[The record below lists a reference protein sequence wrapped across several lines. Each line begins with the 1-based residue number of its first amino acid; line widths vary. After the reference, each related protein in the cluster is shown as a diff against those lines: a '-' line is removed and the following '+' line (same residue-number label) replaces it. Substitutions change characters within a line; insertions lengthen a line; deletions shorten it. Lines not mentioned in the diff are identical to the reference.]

1 MNFINKLKTDKI
13 KDNDNISLNLSS
25 KNKRIKILNKINKS
39 VNKLNKY
46 FNDKWIELIYAPG
59 RLYKYDDNY
68 DYEYYEKLFLKKEIK
83 KYFLEKISC
92 ELEGYL
98 LHPDNLEFS
107 KRLGVDVPS
116 FIK

>member
-1 MNFINKLKTDKI
+1 MNFINKLNTNKI
-13 KDNDNISLNLSS
+13 KENESINLLN

-107 KRLGVDVPS
+107 KMLGVDVPS
-116 FIK
+116 FINK